1 MAAAIVFDL
10 TMAILLGVVT
20 GLVLLVSR
28 LSHIEINYEK
38 VDMSRINNTDE
49 KLNKKYENAA
59 VAYHLQH
66 TSIAVRYKNAESTV
80 GINYVLR
87 KFKHQP

>member
-38 VDMSRINNTDE
+38 VDMSLIKCRDLIRFCCLCEGGSYMDISGAITFLQVLE
-49 KLNKKYENAA
+49 EGEAA
-59 VAYHLQH
+59 
-66 TSIAVRYKNAESTV
+66 
-80 GINYVLR
+80 
-87 KFKHQP
+87 